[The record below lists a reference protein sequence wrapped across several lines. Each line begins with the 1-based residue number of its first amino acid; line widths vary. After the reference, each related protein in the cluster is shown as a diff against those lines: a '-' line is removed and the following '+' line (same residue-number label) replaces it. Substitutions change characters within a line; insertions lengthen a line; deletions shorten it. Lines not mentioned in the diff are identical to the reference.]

1 MAYTEERKIWLD
13 KNGKV
18 LVDKDG
24 KPFYT
29 ISCCCGSTCCWQLYE
44 ASCVNSDGIPAYGTA
59 EEAPGPR
66 HWTTPRLYMYT
77 CTADCEGSSVF
88 GMDWRGNEG
97 TWRLENP
104 GTAYYA
110 LKRTDIPVCSILH
123 VDEQGNSSWEVPCSR
138 PAAFVPAPDIP
149 CSCEI
154 LDWGYRERRLPYIEY
169 VCAICHVSTMYS
181 KDGGPKST
189 CIGSSKLPI
198 WEVPEGLLCS
208 NTSEPEAVWYSIR
221 PEGRLAYYYMNYG
234 HAPLLDKV
242 MVYGGD
248 LTDYNGKSE
257 FFQTNANALAWLW
270 PYELQLNATNL
281 TADKYNGLDGVESDL
296 YLELIRYPFNTN
308 LMLGSG
314 VMWASNLSVF
324 SAGTRLTDYTW
335 HTEFVGTIASSQL
348 VTSCVATCFTMELRA
363 LRFGCSFASDQWGSL
378 IISAGEGD
386 ATLHW
391 VREATGADC
400 VNSDTPTAV
409 GVVNPHEQVV
419 LDGSPEWYY
428 RTYFTTEFP
437 LAGVNEQNRLYA
449 EGKGSRE
456 EGLVKPDNM
465 KWSFQAQA
473 MKCPQYNFLLYA
485 QGQSCC
491 FNDPPHLENFGIAPE
506 ASEEKNKQEEAET
519 TTDNEQGEGNKDT
532 GAEGP
537 CCVPYYHKER
547 VFARGE
553 RNPQGLLWDSNVVI
567 HELMDYTSLMHEAEE
582 SVDENG
588 NEVQGKPFRVF
599 NQGKD
604 GHLYYVS
611 RLTIHNYPS
620 WKTKNLCVDSLNAN
634 LYDVPKVDFSY
645 DAQLCVDSSVILKYK
660 PPTYSTA
667 ECAYPKTNLKLDD
680 AFLEH
685 EYRGDESL
693 MGYWRIG
700 RDKRSRQLR
709 FVPRGTKYQRNVLPV
724 GQFCRAAYGKNCTSS
739 LVSVYKDINTKVSTY
754 TINTNGE
761 TTNKTYCEFDIA
773 DWWKSGSGCP
783 NYNINAVVSLK
794 LEVHENRPT
803 GNDVS
808 TKNETTDL
816 LGAHWDVVRNR
827 FMWDGK
833 VLDPYIFPMNEN
845 LSFRENMF
853 SVYPVT
859 STTTNHLMGTE
870 LVTTFVTSYLDG
882 GVYFYQKPTSE
893 YCCPE
898 PEPSDNDNDGDI

>member
-154 LDWGYRERRLPYIEY
+154 LDWGYRERKLPYIEY
-169 VCAICHVSTMYS
+169 ECAFCHVSTMYS

-248 LTDYNGKSE
+248 LTDYYGKSE

-270 PYELQLNATNL
+270 PYELQLHATNL
-281 TADKYNGLDGVESDL
+281 AAYDYNGLDGVESDL
-296 YLELIRYPFNTN
+296 YLGLIRYPFNTN
-308 LMLGSG
+308 LMLGRG

-348 VTSCVATCFTMELRA
+348 VTRCVATCFPMEPEGLQ
-363 LRFGCSFASDQWGSL
+363 FDCSFASDQWGSL

-409 GVVNPHEQVV
+409 GTVNPHEQVV

-449 EGKGSRE
+449 EGKGSWE

-473 MKCPQYNFLLYA
+473 MQCPQYNFLLYV

-506 ASEEKNKQEEAET
+506 EGEEKDKQEEAET

-532 GAEGP
+532 GAGGP

-553 RNPQGLLWDSNVVI
+553 RNPQGLIWRETYSGF
-567 HELMDYTSLMHEAEE
+567 HDYTSLMHEAEE

-645 DAQLCVDSSVILKYK
+645 DAQLCVDGYVLSSKYK

-685 EYRGDESL
+685 KYRGDESL
-693 MGYWRIG
+693 MGYWRFSIDNL
-700 RDKRSRQLR
+700 RRLR
-709 FVPRGTKYQRNVLPV
+709 FVPRGTKYQLNVSPV
-724 GQFCRAAYGKNCTSS
+724 GQFCSVAYGKNCTSS

-761 TTNKTYCEFDIA
+761 TASKTYCEFDIA

-816 LGAHWDVVRNR
+816 LSAHRDVVRNR

-845 LSFRENMF
+845 LSFRKNMF

-859 STTTNHLMGTE
+859 STTTNHWQGME

-882 GVYFYQKPTSE
+882 GVYFYQQPTSG